1 MERASVPTAP
11 SSEASPPGRRRGRR
25 PPPDELVERRRTEII
40 EAAYEVFSTR
50 GYSASGI
57 ADIAERLGI
66 GHGTFYRY
74 FKNKRDI
81 LDQVV
86 DYGVERIVST
96 LELETAAPAHT
107 LDEFRDQLRHI
118 SERLFALLDEDPGLG
133 SVVLLEATSI
143 DEEMTQRVL
152 GLLDTFG
159 GLGAVFLQNGVNRGF
174 LRADIDTASL
184 GRMLTSLTLP
194 ALFAAVRGEAGPEE
208 RRRYIEAMIGLLCDG
223 IKA

>member
-1 MERASVPTAP
+1 MRRASLPATSAVP
-11 SSEASPPGRRRGRR
+11 SRRRGRR

-57 ADIAERLGI
+57 ADIAEKLGI

-86 DYGVERIVST
+86 DYGVERMVAA
-96 LELETAAPAHT
+96 LELETTNPATT

-118 SERLFALLDEDPGLG
+118 GERLFSMLDDDPGLG

-143 DEEMTQRVL
+143 DEEMTQRVM

-159 GLGAVFLQNGVNRGF
+159 SLGAGFLRNGVNRGF
-174 LRADIDTASL
+174 LRSDLDTDSL
-184 GRMLTSLTLP
+184 GRAITALTLP
-194 ALFAAVRGEAGPEE
+194 GLFAAIRGEAGPDE
-208 RRRYIEAMIGLLCDG
+208 RRRYVEAMVGLVCDG

>member
-11 SSEASPPGRRRGRR
+11 SSEASPAGRRRGRR

-96 LELETAAPAHT
+96 LALETAEPAHT
-107 LDEFRDQLRHI
+107 IDEFREQLRHI

-174 LRADIDTASL
+174 LRADIDTASV

>member
-11 SSEASPPGRRRGRR
+11 SSEASKSGRRRGRR
-25 PPPDELVERRRTEII
+25 PPPEELVERRRAEII

-96 LELETAAPAHT
+96 LELETAEPAHSI
-107 LDEFRDQLRHI
+107 DEFRDQLRHI